1 MRMESGALI
10 SANVELR
17 NRVDQLEKALRFYQ
31 KGNHYKVLEGRTILL
46 DNGGVAE
53 TALNDGMA
61 ELDEAIA
68 EGLHILITDPA

>member
-10 SANVELR
+10 IANATLR
-17 NRVDQLEKALRFYQ
+17 NRVDQLEKALKFYQ
-31 KGNHYKVLEGRTILL
+31 KGNHYKVWHGNTILL

-68 EGLHILITDPA
+68 EGMHLLVTDPE